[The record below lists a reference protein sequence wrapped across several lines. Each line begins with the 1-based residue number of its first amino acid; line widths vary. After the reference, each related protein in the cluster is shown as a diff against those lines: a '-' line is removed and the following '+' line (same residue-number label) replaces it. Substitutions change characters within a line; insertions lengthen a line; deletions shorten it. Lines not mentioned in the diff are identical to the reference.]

1 MQTTSGHPLPGRR
14 LHSNLPRGD
23 FVHEKLSNGRSYKI
37 LTVLDEYTRQ
47 ALAVTVRNKMSA
59 EDVLE
64 ALNPLL
70 LRYGTPEYIRSDIGP
85 EFVAEAMQSWLVRV
99 WACFVAVN
107 HSQHH
112 SRHRMCEFLPN

>member
-1 MQTTSGHPLPGRR
+1 M
-14 LHSNLPRGD
+14 
-23 FVHEKLSNGRSYKI
+23 K
-37 LTVLDEYTRQ
+37 VLDEYTRQ